1 MSDAQILTV
10 AIAIIVPVSTLF
22 AGIFIQ
28 DHRSTAL
35 RVELVDAL
43 KDIRTDIREIRA
55 DVRDISSRLDGIEQ
69 RLPTA
74 H

>member
-28 DHRSTAL
+28 DHRAQSL
-35 RVELVDAL
+35 RAEVVDAL
-43 KDIRTDIREIRA
+43 KEIRLDVREIRTEI
-55 DVRDISSRLDGIEQ
+55 REMRSQLNTIEQ
-69 RLPTA
+69 RVK
-74 H
+74 